1 MNSLPLLE
9 GKFALVARVVLTF
22 RHIKKK
28 NVA

>member
-9 GKFALVARVVLTF
+9 GKFALIAWVVLTF
-22 RHIKKK
+22 RHIKK